1 MTPAFL
7 LALAASIGYGTSDFL
22 AGRAAQRLDP
32 SAVVLV
38 SESAQAV
45 VVLAFALGQPFS
57 AEAFGWAVAAGAVN
71 AAGLVL
77 YYRALG
83 AGPSGVVAP
92 LVASATAVPA
102 AVAAIS
108 GTLSGPLTFAGLAAV
123 VVGVATGAAGASA
136 ECDPSEAASPCRGAA
151 RPRRCGPGARGPAAA
166 YLAPA
171 GLAAL
176 ALGVFFVL
184 VDRGA
189 MATMMTGVLW
199 VPLGVQAGALPLTAG
214 RVLWQRRTHDGA
226 DGRGGAGRPGGA
238 GGLPER
244 RHLPPLAGL
253 AALNLAG
260 DVALAFAFVAGNLGV
275 VAVLASLG
283 PAVTGL
289 LARTLDRERLT
300 RRQAVGAA
308 LTLAGVLA
316 VAAGG

>member
-1 MTPAFL
+1 MTTALL
-7 LALAASIGYGTSDFL
+7 LAVTASVGYGASDFL

-32 SAVVLV
+32 TAVVLF
-38 SESAQAV
+38 SEGAQAL

-57 AEAFGWAVAAGAVN
+57 SAAFGWAVAAGAIN
-71 AAGLVL
+71 AVGLVL

-108 GTLSGPLTFAGLAAV
+108 GTLSGPLTLIGLAAV

-136 ECDPSEAASPCRGAA
+136 GCDPSEAASPCRGAS
-151 RPRRCGPGARGPAAA
+151 RPRRCGSGARGPAAA
-166 YLAPA
+166 YLVTA
-171 GLAAL
+171 GGAAL
-176 ALGVFFVL
+176 ALGAFFVL

-199 VPLGVQAGALPLTAG
+199 VPLGVQVGALPLTAA
-214 RVLWQRRTHDGA
+214 RVLARRRGTRQ
-226 DGRGGAGRPGGA
+226 RGGAPMA
-238 GGLPER
+238 LPRR

-253 AALNLAG
+253 AALNLGG
-260 DVALAFAFVAGNLGV
+260 DVALAFALAAGNLGV

-289 LARTLDRERLT
+289 LARTLDRERLS
-300 RRQAVGAA
+300 RRQAWGAA